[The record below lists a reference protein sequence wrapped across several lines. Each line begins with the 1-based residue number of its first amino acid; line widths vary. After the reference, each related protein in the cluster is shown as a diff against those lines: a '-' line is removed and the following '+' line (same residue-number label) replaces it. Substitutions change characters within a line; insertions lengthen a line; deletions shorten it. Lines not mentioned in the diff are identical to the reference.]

1 MESLEDKEEYNRVKE
16 IVKDRLKEY
25 PILQKLIVKE
35 EKKEDVEI
43 GDDYLL
49 HQKYIEGK
57 ELNEDDI
64 FLLESPYWALATK
77 KLEEK

>member
-1 MESLEDKEEYNRVKE
+1 M
-16 IVKDRLKEY
+16 
-25 PILQKLIVKE
+25 
-35 EKKEDVEI
+35 

-57 ELNEDDI
+57 ELNQDDL

-77 KLEEK
+77 KLEEKELGRLLLGLWKDGELRENVLGKRME